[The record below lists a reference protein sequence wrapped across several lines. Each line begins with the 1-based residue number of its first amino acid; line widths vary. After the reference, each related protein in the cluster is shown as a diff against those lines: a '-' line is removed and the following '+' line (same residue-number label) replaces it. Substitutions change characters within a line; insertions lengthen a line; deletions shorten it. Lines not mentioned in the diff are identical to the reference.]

1 MSKNII
7 FCSDGTW
14 QHQNEPKASQDTN
27 IAKLPALIDQT
38 TQVVIYEDGVGV
50 EFPEVLGGALGV
62 GLFGKVKQGYAQLAA
77 VYQPGDRLWF
87 FGFSR
92 GAFTA
97 RALAG
102 MVSILGLP
110 TKLPSGDPKETSE
123 EVAEKAFAAYQT
135 VLLRDELKKALVP
148 FAPEIPAIA
157 MQGMF
162 DTVGSLGITGAL
174 FGIKDP
180 LLYGFLD
187 TNLHPNTETAYHSLA
202 IDERRLEFKPTLW
215 HSTVAPHQVLVQ
227 VWFTG
232 VHSEIGGGTE
242 EIGLSNITLGWML
255 KNAEA
260 RGLALTPAADQYRTV
275 DPGSAL
281 IPMKDSWS
289 ILWAFPERR
298 AIPDHSTIANSTAIR
313 LADDA
318 TYRPSNLRLDADGTL
333 NAEYTIES
341 VIAKPTLA
349 QGIEIPANASQFDTH
364 IDIQAGKTYSFAASG
379 IWVDK
384 NPPGVTADG
393 VQHPGFPRDAVGF
406 LKKMH
411 QAPWM
416 ALIGRVNSGDWFL
429 IGSHATFSN
438 LPAGRLYCCANDAP
452 GFYGNN
458 HGTLRLDVDV
468 VPAAAAARA

>member
-1 MSKNII
+1 M
-7 FCSDGTW
+7 
-14 QHQNEPKASQDTN
+14 
-27 IAKLPALIDQT
+27 
-38 TQVVIYEDGVGV
+38 
-50 EFPEVLGGALGV
+50 

-77 VYQPGDRLWF
+77 VYQPGDRLYF

-102 MVSILGLP
+102 MVSIFGLP
-110 TKLPSGDPKETSE
+110 SKLPAGDPNETSK
-123 EVAEKAFAAYQT
+123 EVAEKAFAAYQN
-135 VLLRDELKKALVP
+135 VLLRDELKKQLVP
-148 FAPEIPAIA
+148 FAPEVPTIA
-157 MQGMF
+157 MQGIF

-174 FGIKDP
+174 FGVKDP

-187 TNLHPNTETAYHSLA
+187 TDLYPNTEAAYHALA
-202 IDERRLEFKPTLW
+202 IDERRMEFKPTLW
-215 HSTVAPHQVLVQ
+215 HSTVAPNQFLLQ

-232 VHSEIGGGTE
+232 VHSEIGGGSNET
-242 EIGLSNITLGWML
+242 GLSDITLGWML
-255 KNAEA
+255 KNAES
-260 RGLALTPAADQYRTV
+260 RGLALTPAADQYRAV

-298 AIPDHSTIANSTAIR
+298 TIPANATIANSTVIR
-313 LADDA
+313 LDNDA
-318 TYRPSNLRLDADGTL
+318 TYRPSNLNLNPDGTL
-333 NAEYTIES
+333 NANYTVET
-341 VIAKPTLA
+341 VIAEPTMA
-349 QGIEIPANASQFDTH
+349 KGIEVPANSPQFDTH
-364 IDIQAGKTYSFAASG
+364 IDIQAGKTYSFNASG

-393 VQHPGFPRDAVGF
+393 VEHPGFPRNAVGF

-411 QAPWM
+411 QENWM
-416 ALIGRVNSGDWFL
+416 ALIGRIDSGDWFL
-429 IGSHATFSN
+429 IGSQATISN

-458 HGTLRLDVDV
+458 QGTLRLDVEV
-468 VPAAAAARA
+468 VPAAAAGAGVSPIE